1 VFGSHFGFLLHKN
14 GIKHLQDLWFLVLI
28 INMAARQN
36 FNLLA
41 DLAGLKI
48 FNFCIF
54 YFLGVEDA
62 LCH

>member
-28 INMAARQN
+28 IDMGAPQT

-41 DLAGLKI
+41 DLAGIKI
-48 FNFCIF
+48 LNFYILLSWC
-54 YFLGVEDA
+54 
-62 LCH
+62 